1 MKKLKAISI
10 FVFTAL
16 ICVLSLAAVPLSKA
30 DAKAQ
35 TQNYLFAPTQ
45 LAVANDSYYIYD
57 DFHRTIKVYSSLDA
71 NAGTAYQK
79 EFDISG
85 AEILSMCLNENDLIF
100 KQTKNGTPSFEK
112 IDLTSGTQTTLTY
125 TLNLARA
132 KKIFAN
138 GGYLYVS
145 TETSIHKLLLSGNTL
160 THQKSIDLAET
171 ESLKYSQISDFTISG
186 DTLIIL
192 TADGQIWSL
201 SGTNYPYTETQ
212 VSAPTGTPIMISGGT
227 GSFVT
232 LFKNNDQT
240 YLHYGSG
247 LLSQISLGDS
257 NYSALTTSGNYVYLC
272 STGDQNVKKVNLTTG
287 EVTLALQNQSTP
299 VSPTQKVEYTAQ
311 GDTPLYASE
320 FATQSAIT
328 ITSGSAYLLLAPT
341 NAVTDHLYVLYT
353 KDGINHLGYIKKP
366 NSDSKNTKTQ
376 TSQKVKTIG
385 DSTKL
390 YTYPTTAEDEQNQA
404 TTVPILTELKQ
415 VYTETY
421 TNGDGETFYL
431 VKHNDNELFVQT
443 KSVVKANKTQTEKL
457 KCNARIKRD
466 TIVYADADA
475 TEFLLLAKKGS
486 RIIIDDGKLE
496 SKNDYTGITY
506 QLADGT
512 VVHGYVKTMDIKAD
526 SLSTLQTIGIALISV
541 NIILLIVLAITLTK
555 FKKKNKV

>member
-57 DFHRTIKVYSSLDA
+57 DFHRTIKVYSSLDT

-79 EFDISG
+79 EYDLNG

-145 TETSIHKLLLSGNTL
+145 TETSVHKLLLSGNTL

-227 GSFVT
+227 GSFVA

-247 LLSQISLGDS
+247 LLSQISLGNS

-341 NAVTDHLYVLYT
+341 NAITDHLYVLYT

-496 SKNDYTGITY
+496 SKSEYTGITY